1 MKFETSCVHATV
13 NSNEWIELDLCHMIM
28 SMSFLFN
35 LVDQLQ
41 ICLCRYTPSMPRR
54 QLFGDVQRDRFFES
68 DHIYEHGD
76 ASSSSNFVDL
86 DWLSSSGNSC
96 EEEPYERYFFIE
108 LAQFKSFALKFWEV
122 SCY

>member
-41 ICLCRYTPSMPRR
+41 ICFCVGILPQC
-54 QLFGDVQRDRFFES
+54 LAG
-68 DHIYEHGD
+68 
-76 ASSSSNFVDL
+76 SSLEMCKEIDTLKVTIFTNMEMRPVPQT
-86 DWLSSSGNSC
+86 LS
-96 EEEPYERYFFIE
+96 I
-108 LAQFKSFALKFWEV
+108 
-122 SCY
+122 